1 MKSVLRLLLVA
12 AVPVLLSAQEPAPVA
27 TAVPK
32 GGKNTTGLAMQAARA
47 EGLKFKGKKAYYP
60 ANQWDLSDLPAYV
73 PQQTITGTIRLWG
86 SNYIVDGNLGEYWE
100 KAFQKFHPG
109 VKFEYNMLTT
119 RAAVPSLVFGVADLG
134 IGRKIKTEELQ
145 LYQRYKNHDPLEI
158 VVATGSYNVTG
169 WNPGFGIV
177 VSKDNPLTKITLEQL
192 DGIFGAERLGG
203 WEGTDWHPE
212 KARGPEKNIR
222 KWGQLGLTGEWTDRE
237 ITPYGLNQRYSQAS
251 WMSDRILGGSDKWNE
266 RLRIYANYA
275 ADSADG
281 KGNTMGFGRLKRGLN
296 DDLVKDPS
304 GIAYVG
310 SPVGPNLPPE
320 LRLLEL
326 AETAA
331 GPYYAYTM
339 ENLRSRRYPLFD
351 EIYAY
356 CDASREKALDPKVR
370 EYLRFIVSR
379 EGQQAVMRD
388 GKYLPLTARA
398 SREQLKK
405 LE

>member
-1 MKSVLRLLLVA
+1 MKTSLFQFLLFALV
-12 AVPVLLSAQEPAPVA
+12 PSLISAQSASH
-27 TAVPK
+27 
-32 GGKNTTGLAMQAARA
+32 GSTGLEMQAARA
-47 EGLKFKGKKAYYP
+47 EGLLVKGKKAYYP

-73 PQQTITGTIRLWG
+73 PKEPVSGAIRLWG
-86 SNYIVDGNLGEYWE
+86 SNYITDSNLGAYWE

-119 RAAVPSLVFGVADLG
+119 RAAVPSLVFGVADVG

-145 LYQRYKNHDPLEI
+145 LYQRYKNRDPLEI

-177 VSKDNPLTKITLEQL
+177 VSQDNPLTKISLEQL
-192 DGIFGAERLGG
+192 DGIFGAERTGG
-203 WEGTDWHPE
+203 WVGTDWHPE
-212 KARGPEKNIR
+212 AARGPEKNLR
-222 KWGQLGLTGEWTDRE
+222 KWGQLGLTGEWADRE

-275 ADSADG
+275 AADAGDG
-281 KGNTMGFGRLKRGLN
+281 KGSSMGFGRLKRGLN
-296 DDLVKDPS
+296 EDLLKDPS

-310 SPVGPNLPPE
+310 SPVGPNLPKG
-320 LRLLEL
+320 LKLLEV

-331 GPYYAYTM
+331 GPYYAYTL
-339 ENLRSRRYPLFD
+339 ENLRSRKYPLHD

-356 CDASREKALDPKVR
+356 VDTPLDPKVR

-379 EGQQAVMRD
+379 EGQEAVMRD
-388 GKYLPLTARA
+388 GKYLPLTAEA
-398 SREQLKK
+398 AREQLRK